1 MTRTINKT
9 VLSILIGATFCS
21 SAFAA
26 DIVDVNQL
34 SISASNNLTQD
45 LQLDSNSQYQV
56 ANTASLPNNQ
66 KKYRLQQYYNQVP
79 IYGYTIA
86 AAKNSVGSYTD
97 LQGLA
102 VVNINQDQKFTKPS
116 FSSDE
121 ALNKAIALN
130 ASKSLSQHQITNKEA
145 KLWVY
150 LDAKQQPKLV
160 YITSY
165 FVDSQN
171 PSRPYTIM
179 DAHSGQIIEQWDG
192 LTTAEIATGFGG
204 NEKTGQYQYGQDF
217 PKLDVTQNGDDCTME
232 NANEQTFD
240 YNKWHWWQFHH
251 KPIKFTCPNHD
262 EKEVHGAYGPEN
274 DAHYFGGIVFKM
286 YGDWLNTRPIKQ
298 TLQLRV
304 HFQHNLDN
312 AMWDGKRMNFGDGST
327 LFYPLVS
334 LDVTA
339 HEISHGFTQQH
350 SNLAYQGQSGGMN
363 EAFSDMAGEAAKFY
377 AYKKNDFQ
385 VGTSI
390 VKNERKLGKALRY
403 MDDPTKD
410 GHSIGSAKDYNP
422 TLNVHFSSG
431 VYNKA
436 FYELATTDGWDTQ
449 KAFEAFAT
457 ANELYWNA
465 NSNFKKGACG
475 VVKAAQ
481 DLKLP
486 QEDVINAFS
495 QVDINNPCH

>member
-1 MTRTINKT
+1 MNIRSNILFGTILATSLCPT
-9 VLSILIGATFCS
+9 V
-21 SAFAA
+21 FAA
-26 DIVDVNQL
+26 DIVNLGEMATV
-34 SISASNNLTQD
+34 SSTNLTQD
-45 LQLDSNSQYQV
+45 FQLDEGTTFQKS
-56 ANTASLPNNQ
+56 NTAKIANG
-66 KKYRLQQYYNQVP
+66 KTKYRLQQYYHGVP

-86 AAKNSVGSYTD
+86 ATQDQLGAYQHID
-97 LQGLA
+97 GLA
-102 VVNINQDQKFTKPS
+102 VTNINKNDQFVKPKITQ
-116 FSSDE
+116 E
-121 ALNKAIALN
+121 QALNIAIAN
-130 ASKSLSQHQITNKEA
+130 QHIALKAQNIDNKQS

-150 LDAKQQPKLV
+150 LDDQNNPQLV
-160 YITSY
+160 YITSF
-165 FVDSQN
+165 FVDSAT
-171 PSRPYTIM
+171 PSRPYTIIN
-179 DAHSGQIIEQWDG
+179 AQSGKIIDQWDG
-192 LTTAEIATGFGG
+192 LTTDEIATGLGG
-204 NEKTGQYQYGQDF
+204 NEKIGQYQYGKDF

-240 YNKWHWWQFHH
+240 YKQWHWWQLHH
-251 KPIKFTCPNHD
+251 KPIKFICPNHD

-334 LDVTA
+334 LDVTS

-350 SNLAYQGQSGGMN
+350 SNLAYRGQSGGMN

-377 AYKKNDFQ
+377 AYGKNDFM

-390 VKNERKLGKALRY
+390 VKNEKKLGKALRY

-410 GHSIGSAKDYNP
+410 GHSIGSAKNYNP

-436 FYELATTDGWDTQ
+436 FYELATTSGWDTQ

-465 NSNFKKGACG
+465 RSNFKTGACG
-475 VVKAAQ
+475 VVKAAK
-481 DLKLP
+481 DLNLP
-486 QEDVINAFS
+486 QDDVINAFS
-495 QVDINNPCH
+495 QVDINNPCG